1 MPILENPKHEA
12 FCQAYIVNRHNATQA
27 YMEAGYDADE
37 ESARRLG
44 SKLLTNL
51 DVKERLKELRSQ
63 VQAEDLITIDGLIE
77 EMNEVKSTAK
87 ADNQL
92 NIVAK
97 ILEMQGKMI
106 AAFTDKKEL
115 TGKNG
120 GAIETKAIQYEIVDT
135 DKD

>member
-1 MPILENPKHEA
+1 MPILENPQHER
-12 FCQAYIVNRHNATQA
+12 FCQSYIKNGKNATQA
-27 YMEAGYDADE
+27 YIDAGYSEVGANANA
-37 ESARRLG
+37 SRLI
-44 SKLLTNL
+44 SN
-51 DVKERLKELRSQ
+51 DSIKERLKELRIE